1 MTANNTTLKLQV
13 LICTLGREGM
23 QHVAEMNLPRVA
35 GTGWI
40 ISCQSEPAVI
50 PPQLLRDDIEVYF
63 TPTRGLSKNRNHA
76 LSKARAS
83 YCLIADDDLI
93 FTNEGLEAVIRS
105 MDARPEVDV
114 ATFRCDFPFK
124 KDYPDSETDLP
135 ASARGYYVTS
145 YEIALRLESARR
157 AGLRFCE
164 IMGIGADR
172 FQSGEEYIL
181 MRDAQKAGLHCHFF
195 PVTIVCHPG
204 IPTGRRLSP
213 GKGAIEADGVVIAL
227 EYKLTLLPRLLLKA
241 FRTGG
246 NPLRNFHYLL
256 QGAVYAL
263 RHKELFTGF

>member
-1 MTANNTTLKLQV
+1 MTENNTPLRLQV
-13 LICTLGREGM
+13 LICTLGREGLRR
-23 QHVAEMNLPRVA
+23 VAEMALPRIA
-35 GTGWI
+35 GAGWI
-40 ISCQSEPAVI
+40 ISCQSEPTVI
-50 PPQLLRDDIEVYF
+50 PPQLSRDDIEVYF

-76 LSKARAS
+76 LSKSRAS

-93 FTNEGLEAVIRS
+93 FTTEGLETVIRTL
-105 MDARPEVDV
+105 DARPEVDV

-124 KDYPDSETDLP
+124 KVYPDTETDLP
-135 ASARGYYVTS
+135 ATARGYYVTS
-145 YEIALRLESARR
+145 YEIALRLESVRR
-157 AGLRFCE
+157 IGLRFCE

-181 MRDAQKAGLHCHFF
+181 LRDARKAGLHCRFF
-195 PVTIVCHPG
+195 PFTIVCHPG
-204 IPTGRRLSP
+204 IPTGRRLNP

-227 EYKLTLLPRLLLKA
+227 QYKLTLLPRLMLKA

-263 RHKELFTGF
+263 RHKEVFTGF